1 MSLFK
6 HTRSSVSAAI
16 SNLASQGPTFHV
28 QRVTPIG
35 ENFARV
41 LGTIKANATPDQIIA
56 SIRGLN
62 NKLTPISG
70 SFQAVASNGVTQS
83 IEGIVGII
91 QERIVLSDTNR
102 EQFSAI
108 ASNMYMDE
116 EERLWSLKKT
126 EAGDILIKS
135 HAGDD
140 LEVMNSLMACVASSD
155 VGYQESIP
163 ASNDLSKQRA
173 TVEGGDLITYV
184 SPSRGRTVLGFA
196 VASAVSE
203 EGTDAGLIVV
213 DREDQVEQ
221 IDRNL
226 VVAAFENVEMDETE
240 ELEAVAAGNFS
251 LEMIKDYYRR
261 VFIRRP
267 EYFEKFWDRYSSRLR
282 AF

>member
-1 MSLFK
+1 MSTFQ
-6 HTRSSVSAAI
+6 HTRNSVTAAI
-16 SNLASQGPTFHV
+16 QNLASQGPVLHV

-35 ENFARV
+35 SNFARV
-41 LGTIKANATPDQIIA
+41 LGTISAKATPDQIA
-56 SIRGLN
+56 GAIRKLSS
-62 NKLTPISG
+62 KLTPIAG

-83 IEGIVGII
+83 IEGIVGVIE
-91 QERIVLSDTNR
+91 ERIVLSDNNR

-163 ASNDLSKQRA
+163 ASNDLAGQRA

-184 SPSRGRTVLGFA
+184 SPVAGRTVLGFA
-196 VASAVSE
+196 VASAINEDGSE
-203 EGTDAGLIVV
+203 AGLVVV
-213 DREDQVEQ
+213 DREDRVEQ

-226 VVAAFENVEMDETE
+226 VIASFQDVEIDETE
-240 ELEAVAAGNFS
+240 ELVAVAAGNFS
-251 LEMIKDYYRR
+251 MEMIKDYYRR
-261 VFIRRP
+261 MFIRRP
-267 EYFEKFWDRYSSRLR
+267 EYFEKFWSRYSSH
-282 AF
+282 AFF